1 METPIPI
8 TIAIT
13 YLTYTRLHSQ
23 GLLADHLVGT
33 ICPKCCLDG
42 APKQPPPTLKLTNT
56 TVERGS
62 FMFEKD
68 DEGIDTVVKRTVI
81 IALVKCPICKSR
93 LRLLPADILPYK
105 LYTLPVIELSAGFYN
120 RGDLSLRHLA
130 WDLFYG
136 DRTPAHTTLHAWTE
150 GLGAWWLGQ
159 PIGEVA
165 FCVPATR
172 VQAEL
177 EIRYPQM
184 SSLNCQPIWINPQR
198 YRTQGRRQRLEACK
212 RFEIVGEMIASENPG
227 NFVELNR
234 LIVSWGNWFGLGFRT
249 GICFTAAEHIDC
261 KSVRTWGQIFPK
273 EPLSCPIHG
282 RSPPFDSK

>member
-120 RGDLSLRHLA
+120 RGDLSLRHVA

-172 VQAEL
+172 
-177 EIRYPQM
+177 
-184 SSLNCQPIWINPQR
+184 
-198 YRTQGRRQRLEACK
+198 
-212 RFEIVGEMIASENPG
+212 
-227 NFVELNR
+227 
-234 LIVSWGNWFGLGFRT
+234 
-249 GICFTAAEHIDC
+249 
-261 KSVRTWGQIFPK
+261 
-273 EPLSCPIHG
+273 
-282 RSPPFDSK
+282 